1 MSYFFDYNHDLLH
14 YYSLY
19 FHHYC
24 IYCLYHHFH
33 HQLIIMDIIT
43 SYDLI
48 SCNGNILLVAILH
61 PCHWMIVSYLLIG
74 PRISLSHSCQIP
86 SCWTSRQPSQ
96 LLTII
101 GNSNINLSLTMN
113 AKFLTI
119 LTEEIRPA
127 EAKNFY
133 SSYYVVSY
141 GKPRTNIVGSIVWM
155 NWKILNNDY

>member
-101 GNSNINLSLTMN
+101 GNSNIIF
-113 AKFLTI
+113 K
-119 LTEEIRPA
+119 
-127 EAKNFY
+127 
-133 SSYYVVSY
+133 SYYECEIFNNPDWGNSASW
-141 GKPRTNIVGSIVWM
+141 GKELLQLLLCSILWKATNKYCWFHCLDELKDS
-155 NWKILNNDY
+155 K